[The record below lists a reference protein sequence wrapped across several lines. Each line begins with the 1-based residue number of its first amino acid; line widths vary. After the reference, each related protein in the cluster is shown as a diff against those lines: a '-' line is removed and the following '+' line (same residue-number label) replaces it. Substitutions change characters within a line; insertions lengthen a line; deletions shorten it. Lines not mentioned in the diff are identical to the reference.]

1 MSSGQWPDVSIYR
14 FNRSTARSLT
24 RHAGV
29 SARTLIMKSRLFSL
43 SASMLLCA
51 TSLATHA
58 AENMEPFARNA
69 GCFACHHIDAGAKGP
84 NGLPPIGPA
93 WRDVANKYRGN
104 PDAEDALTHT
114 VMTGSNPYA
123 SHWKGKV
130 SGLAMPPNAAV
141 ISETDARRL
150 VHWILAL
157 PATPESR

>member
-1 MSSGQWPDVSIYR
+1 MMSRLIP
-14 FNRSTARSLT
+14 LT
-24 RHAGV
+24 V
-29 SARTLIMKSRLFSL
+29 SA
-43 SASMLLCA
+43 LLCSA
-51 TSLATHA
+51 AMPTFA
-58 AENMEPFARNA
+58 AENMEAFARNA
-69 GCFACHHIDAGAKGP
+69 GCFACHHVESGAKGP

-157 PATPESR
+157 PPQPEGH